1 MHRLLRQKV
10 AYSCH
15 GTTSRAVLGAAALE
29 EAALEE
35 AALEEAALGGLGA
48 PARASPGDSL
58 LRTNLPAAEGAA
70 ETAKALILKR

>member
-29 EAALEE
+29 EAAL
-35 AALEEAALGGLGA
+35 GGLGA

-58 LRTNLPAAEGAA
+58 LKASPPAAVGAA

>member
-15 GTTSRAVLGAAALE
+15 GTTSRAVLGA
-29 EAALEE
+29 AALEE